1 MFGRASAI
9 RAREV
14 INEENKHVEVPQDVT
29 EKILG
34 RFYRLRHANG
44 TVATSSIRK
53 NMQDHPAV
61 FRTQDVLDK
70 GCTKM
75 HQVADSIN
83 DIKVTV
89 RLSRLVNAQKHP

>member
-1 MFGRASAI
+1 
-9 RAREV
+9 
-14 INEENKHVEVPQDVT
+14 
-29 EKILG
+29 
-34 RFYRLRHANG
+34 
-44 TVATSSIRK
+44 
-53 NMQDHPAV
+53 MQDHAAV
-61 FRTQDVLDK
+61 FRTQDVVDK